1 MAEHLLALSQRGGRW
16 WSCSSQEGRG
26 DQAKGVQPQQLHFP
40 YALGTVAAWE
50 CPGTWG
56 MDAGLSSSFR
66 QLPVSCLCC
75 LLGDA

>member
-1 MAEHLLALSQRGGRW
+1 M
-16 WSCSSQEGRG
+16 
-26 DQAKGVQPQQLHFP
+26 QPQQLHFP

-50 CPGTWG
+50 CPGMWG

-75 LLGDA
+75 LLGDTWLKRDQWCGGMGCLL